1 MTHHKK
7 SYTFG
12 SNQRNDT
19 HWRWG
24 HNSEILG
31 NLLMNLKKQKMSKKW
46 KNAWRYHHFRNAYQK
61 LWSYS
66 IQFLKY
72 GAQGM
77 KGQTDG
83 QTEKGHIEVGAPN
96 NKSCNDRNYFRALQS
111 PISSGKCSI
120 LNWASK
126 LILSKKNSCKN

>member
-1 MTHHKK
+1 MLHCF
-7 SYTFG
+7 S
-12 SNQRNDT
+12 DT
-19 HWRWG
+19 PPPP
-24 HNSEILG
+24 LT
-31 NLLMNLKKQKMSKKW
+31 NLKNKMSKKW

-83 QTEKGHIEVGAPN
+83 QTEKGHIEVGAPH

-111 PISSGKCSI
+111 PINSGKCSI

-126 LILSKKNSCKN
+126 LILSKKIVVKTSQE